1 MKKNSKGFML
11 IDTLIVS
18 ITVSAILIYLYFQFA
33 NVNDSYSKSFKYN
46 NVEGLYAGADI
57 KENILYSGKS
67 AIYTATNANAFV
79 DLSDCSATYY
89 NNTDYCQLLY
99 STLDVKKVLI
109 TKSNLSSIKNA
120 MKQTTNINSYD
131 ETLRELINKS
141 PDTSDGYQLFVEFN
155 DGQCSV
161 VWLKEA

>member
-18 ITVSAILIYLYFQFA
+18 ITVSAILIYLYFQFS
-33 NVNDSYSKSFKYN
+33 NVNDSYNKSFRYN

-57 KENILYSGKS
+57 KENILYNGKA
-67 AIYTATNANAFV
+67 AIYSTLNSSAFV
-79 DLSDCSATYY
+79 DLSNCPNTYY
-89 NNTDYCQLLY
+89 ENTNYCTLLY
-99 STLDVKKVLI
+99 NTLSVKKVLI
-109 TKSNLSSIKNA
+109 TKSNLNALKNA
-120 MKQTTNINSYD
+120 MKDNTNITNYD

-141 PDTSDGYQLFVEFN
+141 PDTSDGYQLFIEFT
-155 DGQCSV
+155 DGQAAV